1 MIKNLLNADEDP
13 PPGTKVII
21 EETVINPP
29 IEGLSNETSL
39 SNEATENFETRPV
52 FEIPESAKFF
62 TKATENAVEES
73 PVDEVSEPNIEPII
87 ESAKDESGNLE
98 TPQVEVVDSSNTA
111 QINGEKTKND
121 SAPTIFQSE
130 YKPETAGETIRQ
142 SGLAYSAAIV
152 LFASIVFML
161 VLGWFAD
168 LLLGSSPWGIVGG
181 IILGAII
188 GFVQLFRITSQIFKK

>member
-1 MIKNLLNADEDP
+1 MIKNLLNADEEP

-29 IEGLSNETSL
+29 IEGLSQETPL
-39 SNEATENFETRPV
+39 SNEATGNFETRPV

-73 PVDEVSEPNIEPII
+73 PVYEVSEPTIEPNI

-98 TPQVEVVDSSNTA
+98 TPQVEVIDSSNTK
-111 QINGEKTKND
+111 QINREKTKSD

-181 IILGAII
+181 ILLGAII